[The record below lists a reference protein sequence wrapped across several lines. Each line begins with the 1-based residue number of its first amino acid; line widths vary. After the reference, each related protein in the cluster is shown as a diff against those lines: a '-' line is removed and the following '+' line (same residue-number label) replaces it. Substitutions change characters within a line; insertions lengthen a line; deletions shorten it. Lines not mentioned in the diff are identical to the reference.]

1 LKKVLYRINISFYK
15 GGISKGIIPPTRRL
29 IMTQN
34 LTDLAQAAIDALKAF
49 NTERDRQQRE
59 WAQSR
64 FGKNFRGNGPDIHE
78 HQHIELR
85 QEIVHFD
92 EQPLETL
99 EELVWLNNMVEA

>member
-1 LKKVLYRINISFYK
+1 MS
-15 GGISKGIIPPTRRL
+15 
-29 IMTQN
+29 QN

-49 NTERDRQQRE
+49 NAERDRQQRE
-59 WAQSR
+59 WARSLY
-64 FGKNFRGNGPDIHE
+64 GKNFRGNGPDIYE

-99 EELVWLNNMVEA
+99 EELVWLNDMVEA

>member
-1 LKKVLYRINISFYK
+1 MSH
-15 GGISKGIIPPTRRL
+15 
-29 IMTQN
+29 N
-34 LTDLAQAAIDALKAF
+34 LTELAQATIDAFKAF
-49 NTERDRQQRE
+49 NAERDRQQRA

-99 EELVWLNNMVEA
+99 EELVWLNETVNA